1 MLVKE
6 LLMDNDK
13 LKRRRDSLKEKHK
26 ILDKEIESMYR
37 SYKPA
42 EEVKAAKQQKL
53 KLKTEITSINK
64 TLGEDNG

>member
-13 LKRRRDSLKEKHK
+13 LKRRRDSLTEKHK
-26 ILDKEIESMYR
+26 VLDKEIESMYR

>member
-13 LKRRRDSLKEKHK
+13 LKRRRDKLTEKHK
-26 ILDKEIESMYR
+26 MLDKEIESMYR